1 MQDATIEQIE
11 KFSRILLKHLIFQ
24 FTQLCNAKFIIIMQF
39 LAINSACLLTS
50 DRPHKQICQLHIAGS
65 MQDTTVE
72 QINVETFNVS
82 IYTAVKCGL

>member
-11 KFSRILLKHLIFQ
+11 KFSRILLKHLISQ

-50 DRPHKQICQLHIAGS
+50 GRPQLHIAGS